1 MCNNFPG
8 NYTCSCQDGY
18 AGDPYTGVRI
28 MSSCKI
34 FGNETKYFMSTIIW
48 AAKTENLYGAADFL
62 LIFLTNDILS
72 VC

>member
-1 MCNNFPG
+1 
-8 NYTCSCQDGY
+8 
-18 AGDPYTGVRI
+18 
-28 MSSCKI
+28 
-34 FGNETKYFMSTIIW
+34 MSTIIW